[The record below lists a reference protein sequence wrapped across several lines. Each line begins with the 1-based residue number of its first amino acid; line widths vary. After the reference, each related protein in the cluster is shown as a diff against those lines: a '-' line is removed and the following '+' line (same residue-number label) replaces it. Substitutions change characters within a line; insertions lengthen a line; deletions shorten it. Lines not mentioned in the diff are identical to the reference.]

1 MSDNKSVK
9 PLTTQTAQYSLP
21 KPVWNP
27 HGYQEEGVRVMLT
40 QACAGLLMD
49 PGLGKTSTVLS
60 ALKLL
65 KSSGINKKL
74 LVIAPLRVCYSVWP
88 REVQKWANFAGL
100 TVNII
105 HGPNKEEALHVD
117 ADIHLINP
125 EAVPWLLNYRRKQR
139 GYHTDDQNLRILDC
153 DVLCVDESTKFKNGQ
168 SIRSKC
174 LRRHLGYFKR
184 RYILTGTIAPNG
196 LMDLFGQIYIL
207 DEGLSLGRYITGYRN
222 KFFYSSGYGGYTWT
236 PKESALEEIQD
247 AIDPYVLRIK
257 GSDWL
262 ELPELI
268 TDDIKVQL
276 PKDAMRMYKEI
287 ENHFFSLIA
296 DTPITAGNAAAAG
309 VKCRQIANGAIYG
322 AEVEYRP
329 QREVHIVHDA
339 KIDATVDLVEQLQGQ
354 PALLIYEFDHDRQ
367 RLQEKFDAPA
377 IGGGTSAKK
386 SDQYIRAF
394 AAGDLPLLIGHPAS
408 MGHGIDG
415 LQDSCRHII
424 MYGITWNLEHYLQTI
439 QRVHR
444 QGNTAQTV
452 ILHRIIAENT
462 LDEVVVATLYDK
474 EATQEKFLVGLRN
487 YRSE

>member
-1 MSDNKSVK
+1 
-9 PLTTQTAQYSLP
+9 
-21 KPVWNP
+21 
-27 HGYQEEGVRVMLT
+27 
-40 QACAGLLMD
+40 
-49 PGLGKTSTVLS
+49 
-60 ALKLL
+60 
-65 KSSGINKKL
+65 
-74 LVIAPLRVCYSVWP
+74 
-88 REVQKWANFAGL
+88 
-100 TVNII
+100 
-105 HGPNKEEALHVD
+105 
-117 ADIHLINP
+117 
-125 EAVPWLLNYRRKQR
+125 
-139 GYHTDDQNLRILDC
+139 
-153 DVLCVDESTKFKNGQ
+153 
-168 SIRSKC
+168 
-174 LRRHLGYFKR
+174 
-184 RYILTGTIAPNG
+184 
-196 LMDLFGQIYIL
+196 
-207 DEGLSLGRYITGYRN
+207 
-222 KFFYSSGYGGYTWT
+222 
-236 PKESALEEIQD
+236 
-247 AIDPYVLRIK
+247 
-257 GSDWL
+257 L

-354 PALLIYEFDHDRQ
+354 SALLIYEFDHDRQ